1 MAQVKLNQAL
11 FKVVLTEYDRF
22 SGRKPWDTI
31 YFDNEAEAKQYAID
45 YNNKHNNLD
54 YVPEWYV
61 RADYAGKVA

>member
-11 FKVVLTEYDRF
+11 FKVILTEYDRF
-22 SGRKPWDTI
+22 SGQKHWDTI
-31 YFDNEAEAKQYAID
+31 YFDNENEAKQYALD

-61 RADYAGKVA
+61 RADYRGAV